1 MSEKFP
7 IAQPDGE
14 PKTKKSFRE
23 RILNSKTAKIATI
36 LLILCGS
43 SPKIVEA
50 ASDNNPENNPESAK
64 NRMEDTRINLN
75 NIITFVDNND
85 KSVASNL
92 NYQKIKTF
100 QFSGGQEV
108 VVGENNSFTMVIT
121 NEGQKVFYDDNSDGS
136 LDRIVL
142 NQDEEENRKLVH
154 NAMYTFQNMEDL
166 SEEADVVVSLD
177 PKDVRILAI
186 DHESNKVEIID
197 MSSEGGTGVYSG
209 GSDTGFIDKLQAK
222 YQAALETIFGEINN

>member
-7 IAQPDGE
+7 IARPDVE
-14 PKTKKSFRE
+14 PKNKKSFRE

-36 LLILCGS
+36 LLMLSSS
-43 SPKIVEA
+43 SPKMVEA
-50 ASDNNPENNPESAK
+50 ANDNNPENDPENPK
-64 NRMEDTRINLN
+64 NKMEDTKINLN

-108 VVGENNSFTMVIT
+108 VIGENNSFTMVVT

-136 LDRIVL
+136 LDRVIL

-154 NAMYTFQNMEDL
+154 NAMYAFQTMEDL
-166 SEEADVVVSLD
+166 AEEADVVASIN
-177 PKDVRILAI
+177 PKNVKILAI
-186 DHESNKVEIID
+186 DHEGNQVEIID
-197 MSSEGGTGVYSG
+197 MSSEGGTGVFSG
-209 GSDTGFIDKLQAK
+209 GSDTDFVDKLQAR
-222 YQAALETIFGEINN
+222 YQTELETISGEINN